1 VTGAELRALRN
12 ALGLSQRALGK
23 ELGVQQ
29 ATVWRW
35 ESEAMPIERP
45 RMMRLALEALAA
57 RKPPPAP
64 SEKTKNPAPTKGGRA
79 RARDTDSAP
88 V

>member
-1 VTGAELRALRN
+1 MTGAELRALRT
-12 ALGLSQRALGK
+12 ALGLSQRALGQA
-23 ELGVQQ
+23 LGVQQ

-57 RKPPPAP
+57 RKPPPARAP
-64 SEKTKNPAPTKGGRA
+64 SRKTKEPGSR
-79 RARDTDSAP
+79 
-88 V
+88 